1 MSFVKTLATLAVGF
15 AAARGVDTF
24 RKMGGVAGMKEALR
38 GAAEPGGV
46 ADKMGEFAEKI
57 GVPGG
62 GQAMRDLVSKMS
74 AQAVSTTEAT
84 EAGLDSL
91 LGAMS
96 AAAAS
101 GAKGVGD
108 MLQAVSA
115 ATPAHALME
124 ENAKLMI
131 RAMIQAAKADG
142 AIDPEERA
150 KIMDHLGDASD
161 EEIAF
166 VNAALDAPVDVGAL
180 AAEVGEHAKVQVY
193 SAALMA
199 ITVDTPAERQYL
211 ANLAAALGL
220 EAAKVLEIHKA
231 MGKPTP

>member
-142 AIDPEERA
+142 EIDAEERQ
-150 KIMDHLGDASD
+150 KILDHLGDAS
-161 EEIAF
+161 EEELAF
-166 VNAALDAPVDVGAL
+166 VQAELDAPIDVAGL
-180 AAEVGEHAKVQVY
+180 AAAAGESAKAQVY

-199 ITVDTPAERQYL
+199 ITVDTDPERQYL
-211 ANLAAALGL
+211 ANLASALGL
-220 EAAKVLEIHKA
+220 DPAKVAEIHAA
-231 MGKPTP
+231 MGKPAA